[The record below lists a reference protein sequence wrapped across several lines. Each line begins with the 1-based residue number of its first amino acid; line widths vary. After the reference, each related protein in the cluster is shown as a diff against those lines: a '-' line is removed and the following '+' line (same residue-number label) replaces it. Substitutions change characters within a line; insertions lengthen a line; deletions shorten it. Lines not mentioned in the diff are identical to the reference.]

1 MGDAWVGLFSG
12 GKDSSWAVH
21 RALERGLPVERLLTV
36 HPGADSFMYHVPET
50 GLAPLAAESIG
61 LPLVEVDAPNA
72 AGDGGGGEAP
82 TDGTAAEKPDGPHGA
97 DTRPDA
103 TARGD
108 AELEPLADGL
118 AELDAEHGLGGVTVG
133 AVASTYQGDRIERVC
148 DELGCD
154 LFAPLWG
161 AEPIAALDRMLDAG
175 FEIRILAV
183 AAAGFDASWLGRT
196 LDRDAVADLRDLRD
210 RYGVHPMGEGGE
222 FETLVTDGPHMDR
235 PLRLEYETEWAGDR
249 GRIRVTDARLGD

>member
-21 RALERGLPVERLLTV
+21 RALDRGLPVERLLTV

-61 LPLVEVDAPNA
+61 VPLVEVEAPNA
-72 AGDGGGGEAP
+72 TGEGEVPA
-82 TDGTAAEKPDGPHGA
+82 DGTASENPDGPGGG
-97 DTRPDA
+97 DTPSEA

-108 AELEPLADGL
+108 AELEPLADAL
-118 AELDAEHGLGGVTVG
+118 AALDAEHGLGGVTVG
-133 AVASTYQGDRIERVC
+133 AVASTYQGARIERVC
-148 DELGCD
+148 DDLGCD

-161 AEPIAALDRMLDAG
+161 AEPIAALERMLDAG
-175 FEIRILAV
+175 FEIRVIAV

-196 LDRDAVADLRDLRD
+196 LDRDAVADLRNLRD
-210 RYGVHPMGEGGE
+210 RYGVHPLGEGGE
-222 FETLVTDGPHMDR
+222 FETLVTDGPHMTR
-235 PLRLEYETEWAGDR
+235 PLRLDYGADWAGDH